1 MEVLLAAGVDVN
13 TRTSAGT
20 AMHEAALCGKM
31 EVVRALLDRGVDLGI
46 RDSRQNTV
54 LDRSPGP
61 VPAARHAGYH
71 RGDKKYVP
79 RNLLFPLRAFC
90 VSRKPA
96 V

>member
-1 MEVLLAAGVDVN
+1 MRQDGGGE
-13 TRTSAGT
+13 GT
-20 AMHEAALCGKM
+20 FGPRCRPGYPGLTAEHGA
-31 EVVRALLDRGVDLGI
+31 
-46 RDSRQNTV
+46 
-54 LDRSPGP
+54 RSPGP